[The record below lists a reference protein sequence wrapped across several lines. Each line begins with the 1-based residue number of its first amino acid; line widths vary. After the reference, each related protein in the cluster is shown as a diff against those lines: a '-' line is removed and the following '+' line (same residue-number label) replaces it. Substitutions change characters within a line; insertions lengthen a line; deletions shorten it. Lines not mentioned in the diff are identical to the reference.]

1 MKFVEPKVRV
11 LAGRA
16 EYDGAFGLFAGAKGT
31 LAEEF
36 AVEVDSKDAGVEGE
50 GDVVPCVVY
59 HGFGWRR
66 RRGSGSFFLK
76 VIVYG
81 RDDFEPV
88 NVWPGVFNGGEPN
101 ETLAR

>member
-1 MKFVEPKVRV
+1 VKFVEPKVRV

-50 GDVVPCVVY
+50 GDMVPCV
-59 HGFGWRR
+59 
-66 RRGSGSFFLK
+66 
-76 VIVYG
+76 
-81 RDDFEPV
+81 
-88 NVWPGVFNGGEPN
+88 
-101 ETLAR
+101 